1 MILIE
6 ELVALDT
13 LVKNKEVYS
22 DINKDI
28 FKAYDIRGQIGTE
41 WCSDNNFHDAFLIGQ
56 AIGNQLLEL
65 DSPNI
70 ILGRDGRI
78 SSEAISQELINGLLS
93 SGCNVTDIGLTAT
106 PVVYF
111 SLDNLKIPNAVMIT
125 GSHNPS
131 DHNGIKIVFDSL
143 PLSTTVIESLYFEIV
158 KDDFPIVKT
167 GTLTVYESANDHYQ
181 QAIAKDISIK
191 RKLRIGIDSSNGATS
206 LFSENLFNKLG
217 CEVHPLFCEL
227 DGTFPNHSP
236 DPTTPENL
244 KYLIKLVK
252 DNNLDLGIAFDGDGD
267 RMIAVDNLGNIL
279 WPDRIMILLAEDVL
293 QFYPGSHIVYEIKC
307 SYLLPKAIRKAGGQA
322 TMSVNGHSKVK
333 LEIQRLNAI
342 MGGEFSGHII
352 LRDRWNDFDDGP
364 YVAAR
369 LLEILSNTTKS
380 AAEVFQKIPNGYST
394 KEYKLR
400 FTSHAEARELIKQF
414 IKNASFP
421 EADLNLMDGL
431 RVDYDDGWGFI
442 HASNTCASIGLRFE
456 GETEERLL
464 EIKNQFKAVFKLI
477 DYKQPLP
484 F

>member
-1 MILIE
+1 M
-6 ELVALDT
+6 ALDT
-13 LVKNKEVYS
+13 LVKSKKIKNE
-22 DINKDI
+22 INKDI
-28 FKAYDIRGQIGTE
+28 FKAYDIRGQIGKE

-56 AIGNQLLEL
+56 AIGNQLLEQ

-78 SSEAISQELINGLLS
+78 SSEAISQELIKGLLS
-93 SGCNVTDIGLTAT
+93 SGCNVTNIGLTAT

-143 PLSTTVIESLYFEIV
+143 PLTANEIESLYFDITENDYP
-158 KDDFPIVKT
+158 KVKT
-167 GTLTVYESANDHYQ
+167 GTLTDFESANDDYQ
-181 QAIAKDISIK
+181 QAILQDISIE
-191 RKLRIGIDSSNGATS
+191 RKLRVGIDSGNGATS
-206 LFSENLFNKLG
+206 LFSEDLFNNLG

-236 DPTTPENL
+236 DPTAPENL
-244 KYLIKLVK
+244 TSLIKLVK
-252 DNNLDLGIAFDGDGD
+252 DNYLDVGIAFDGDGD

-279 WPDRIMILLAEDVL
+279 WPDRIMMLLADNVL
-293 QFYPGSHIVYEIKC
+293 QAFPGGRIAYEVKC

-322 TMSVNGHSKVK
+322 AICVSGHSIVK
-333 LEIQRLNAI
+333 LEMKRLNAI

-369 LLEILSNTTKS
+369 FLEILSNTTKS
-380 AAEVFQKIPNGYST
+380 TSEVFQKIPNGFST
-394 KEYKLR
+394 EEYKLR
-400 FTSHAEARELIKQF
+400 LTSHTEAKELLKQF
-414 IKNASFP
+414 IENASFP
-421 EADLNLMDGL
+421 GADLILLDGL
-431 RVDYDDGWGFI
+431 RVEFEDGWGFI
-442 HASNTCASIGLRFE
+442 HASNTSSSVGLRFE
-456 GETEERLL
+456 GATEDRLL

-477 DYKQPLP
+477 DNKHTLP